1 MVYMYVICISP
12 GCTCIMRTKEQVLA
26 RLQLVTPQQNN
37 TRVAVLPVHLF
48 LDDQNILLFIIFL
61 F

>member
-1 MVYMYVICISP
+1 
-12 GCTCIMRTKEQVLA
+12 MRTKEQVLA

-37 TRVAVLPVHLF
+37 TRVAVLHLF